1 VAQSHTQSDARRF
14 FVERI
19 VEQAQ
24 RDGVAL
30 SDDERQMLRWSE
42 SEPDSVADPALAE
55 RLAAT
60 IADADYEA
68 KIAALLSRSFARDVA
83 SDPGSKQVWSEA
95 MNILSRGDHYL
106 LVMLNQ
112 SVGTQLK
119 PWWRFW

>member
-112 SVGTQLK
+112 SVGTKLK

>member
-1 VAQSHTQSDARRF
+1 
-14 FVERI
+14 
-19 VEQAQ
+19 
-24 RDGVAL
+24 
-30 SDDERQMLRWSE
+30 MLRWSE

-95 MNILSRGDHYL
+95 MNILSRGDHYV

-112 SVGTQLK
+112 SVGTKLK